1 MQLHLLIYPHKI
13 CAAPGFLILGLAT
26 EQTWDDECLT
36 SSKKLRSVQDLGQEG
51 PAEGPWVTNVYLTF
65 SA

>member
-13 CAAPGFLILGLAT
+13 CAAPGFLIMGLAT
-26 EQTWDDECLT
+26 EQTWDDECLA
-36 SSKKLRSVQDLGQEG
+36 SSKKLRSVQDRDA
-51 PAEGPWVTNVYLTF
+51 AEGPWVTNVYLTF